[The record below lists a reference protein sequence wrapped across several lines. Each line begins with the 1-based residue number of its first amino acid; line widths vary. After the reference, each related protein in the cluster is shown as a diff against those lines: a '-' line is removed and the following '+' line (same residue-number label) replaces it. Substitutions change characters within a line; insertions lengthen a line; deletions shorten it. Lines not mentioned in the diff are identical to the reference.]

1 MLMPAKKTVKKSSM
15 EQKAKTIKKN
25 VAKEVKVVK
34 NSVEQKAKSF
44 AKDVEKEA
52 KVISNE
58 GKEIGSKIGTRWEV
72 SSTEEKTYTILG
84 IILLIFGI
92 FYMRQFLGGMLL
104 IVLGILF
111 VTGFFIKRN
120 KK

>member
-1 MLMPAKKTVKKSSM
+1 MPIKKPVKKTVTAAKKTASVV
-15 EQKAKTIKKN
+15 ETKAK
-25 VAKEVKVVK
+25 A
-34 NSVEQKAKSF
+34 F

-52 KVISNE
+52 KVIKAE
-58 GKEIGSKIGTRWEV
+58 GQEFGSKIGARREV
-72 SSTEEKTYTILG
+72 STTEEKIFTIIG

-92 FYMRQFLGGMLL
+92 YYMRQFLGGMIL

-111 VTGFFIKRN
+111 VTGFFLRR